1 MKRIVYDLIEKGYNN
16 ADIAAAVDISVEQIR
31 NMRRYF
37 NQISPV
43 KFKSRPSKRIT
54 PLIPKEG
61 TMSRA
66 VYDLIKQGVGDIN
79 TIIAETGAPH
89 GVIHSV
95 RVKFFGYQPRQP
107 TYQRFNAMRTIELS
121 ELRP

>member
-1 MKRIVYDLIEKGYNN
+1 MKRIVYNMIEQGYNN
-16 ADIAAAVDISVEQIR
+16 ADIAAAVDISIEQIR

-43 KFKSRPSKRIT
+43 KFKSRPSKRIV
-54 PLIPKEG
+54 PSIPKEG
-61 TMSRA
+61 TMSRS
-66 VYDLIKQGVGDIN
+66 VYDLIKQGVEDIH

-95 RVKFFGYQPRQP
+95 RIKFFGYQPKKP
-107 TYQRFNAMRTIELS
+107 TYQRFNAMRTIDLS